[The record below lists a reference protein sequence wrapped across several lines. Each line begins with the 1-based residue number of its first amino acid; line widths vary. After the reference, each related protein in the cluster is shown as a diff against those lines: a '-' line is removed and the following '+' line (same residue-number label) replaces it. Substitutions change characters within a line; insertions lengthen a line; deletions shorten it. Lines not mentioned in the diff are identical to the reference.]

1 MRLVAVTQRYGDV
14 DVLADV
20 DLELDGYVAV
30 RGPNGSGKSTL
41 LRIAAGALEPTS
53 GRVVGRP
60 RHVGYVP
67 ERFSPP
73 GSLRADEYLRRT
85 GRVLGLGAAE
95 AARRADALLD
105 RFDLRPGPHARLGS
119 LSKGNRLKVGIAH
132 AFLAPVRLVVLDEAR
147 DGLDETAAA
156 TLAQLVDEALARG
169 ATVLRATHDDVTPGA
184 TSLRVGGGRV
194 VREGAGRAAGDTPDV
209 DGHGPVETLVVEALV
224 REPDGTSRTLVLT
237 AAGRDAA
244 LLAVLSRGGSVLDV
258 RPVPEAHPGHSG
270 RSGRLGRSGRSEAT
284 PRGAHEEPS

>member
-1 MRLVAVTQRYGDV
+1 MRHAGAARGYGRAVRLVAVTQRYGDI

-20 DLELDGYVAV
+20 SLELEGYVAV

-73 GSLRADEYLRRT
+73 GTLRADEYLRRT
-85 GRVLGLGAAE
+85 GRILGLDVAE

-105 RFDLRPGPHARLGS
+105 RLDLRPGPRARLGS

-132 AFLAPVRLVVLDEAR
+132 AFLAPVGLVVLDEAR
-147 DGLDETAAA
+147 DGLDEAAA
-156 TLAQLVDEALARG
+156 TELAALVDEALARG

-184 TSLRVGGGRV
+184 LSLRVGGGRV
-194 VREGAGRAAGDTPDV
+194 VREGAGRSGHDTPDGARP
-209 DGHGPVETLVVEALV
+209 DVVAALV
-224 REPDGTSRTLVLT
+224 REPDGTTRTLVL
-237 AAGRDAA
+237 AAEDRDAA
-244 LLAVLSRGGSVLDV
+244 LLAVLTRGGSVLDV
-258 RPVPEAHPGHSG
+258 RPARSAAASGVPD
-270 RSGRLGRSGRSEAT
+270 
-284 PRGAHEEPS
+284 EETA